1 MENQVYK
8 IYEIDSYN
16 KRKNQQGEFMG
27 CVIKE
32 GNINYIKECLKENKS
47 YHMRL
52 KEDVQ
57 VTFFGDLDG
66 YVGDINIFKN
76 DLNHFLKDEG
86 YTCDELNME
95 ESFVYTQNEK
105 YYKEDNPEGKSYHYT
120 VKGLYGK
127 NKDIGELLKKF
138 KKNYNYGSEI
148 DTSIYGDKWWRLPNQ
163 TKGKKNKND
172 EVEGT
177 EHKIIKGVLED
188 FIVTYVE
195 EGSIKV
201 EYKKVDKKTQ
211 RAINPHEVPGLT
223 SKDNKNEYSISDN
236 VSDVSDLTSLYSY
249 SVSGITCAED
259 VDASR
264 SEDVF
269 KRFIEECYKEDRYNN
284 YDEWIKIG
292 IALKNTYNNGKGFE
306 LFHTFSKKSKKY
318 VCEEDVKTYWE
329 NIKMKDDNQYK
340 LTLRSLYYWAKEDNY
355 EKYKII
361 IKENMWYR
369 NIIYK
374 ITHNDI
380 ARYIKNNMTSSKF
393 VWVKNKLYCYDGER
407 WHNNELEFSRFISED
422 LYNHLMD
429 ILVIAKKENENEF
442 NKVAK
447 QLNVLKQH
455 SFKKDIINESRI
467 YFTNDR
473 LKFDDDI
480 DLLGFENGVYDLKKG
495 EFRKYKYDDYMTYS
509 VGYNYVDK
517 VTNEVGVEK
526 IMFMRDI
533 LKKIIPDEAEN
544 DMYLQILSSA
554 LDGRCLEKIILFNGG
569 GRNGKGMIDEFVG
582 YILGNDYCYGNAP
595 NSILTKPFETGPS
608 PELYKIN
615 KKRLII
621 FKEPQEDTP
630 IDNAVIKEL
639 TGGGSITG
647 RQCHSNETDILL
659 CNTTILEC
667 NKKPKFKEEPQR
679 AEVERTIDLRF
690 KSTFTEIEEEVNDID
705 HFKGNPY
712 YKTKEFREEHKYAL
726 LHILLESYKKY
737 KSNNYVIKLPESI
750 KKNNEEYLEQ
760 SMKVMEFFNMNYVKT
775 DNNEDYI
782 KIDDVRDNF
791 FTSEYYNSLTKQEK
805 RRYTKKYFTDFL
817 ETYKPLR
824 KYYKE
829 RIKIKNE
836 DFRNVI
842 INYKVHNND

>member
-1 MENQVYK
+1 MEEKIFK
-8 IYEIDSYN
+8 IYELDSYN

-32 GNINYIKECLKENKS
+32 GDINYIKECLKKDYS
-47 YHMRL
+47 YHIRL
-52 KEDVQ
+52 KDNDDVM
-57 VTFFGDLDG
+57 FFGDLDG
-66 YVGDINIFKN
+66 YVGDINIFKS
-76 DLNHFLKDEG
+76 DLNDYLKNQGYIHDEV
-86 YTCDELNME
+86 NME
-95 ESFVYTQNEK
+95 EMFVYTQNEK
-105 YYKEDNPEGKSYHYT
+105 YFKEDNPEGKSYHYT
-120 VKGLYGK
+120 IKGLYTTNK
-127 NKDIGELLKKF
+127 NISELMKKF
-138 KKNYNYGSEI
+138 KKEYNYSTEI

-172 EVEGT
+172 NVEGSQ
-177 EHKIIKGVLED
+177 HNIIKGDVLD
-188 FIVTYVE
+188 FIVTYIQ
-195 EGSIKV
+195 EGSIKI
-201 EYKKVDKKTQ
+201 D
-211 RAINPHEVPGLT
+211 
-223 SKDNKNEYSISDN
+223 SISSNISKKSENIKKKIDNLNDN
-236 VSDVSDLTSLYSY
+236 VSDISDLTSLCSY

-259 VDASR
+259 IDASR

-269 KRFIEECYKEDRYNN
+269 KRFINECYKAERYNN
-284 YDEWIKIG
+284 YDEWIKMG
-292 IALKNTYNNGKGFE
+292 IALKNTYNNSKGFE
-306 LFHTFSKKSKKY
+306 LFHEFSTKSNKY
-318 VCEEDVKTYWE
+318 DALSIEAGEESIKTYWD
-329 NIKMKDDNQYK
+329 NIKIKDNDQYK

-355 EKYKII
+355 DKYKII
-361 IKENMWYR
+361 IKENAWYR

-393 VWVKNKLYCYDGER
+393 VWVQNKLYCYDGER
-407 WHNNELEFSRFISED
+407 WHNNDLEFSRFISED

-429 ILVIAKKENENEF
+429 ILVTAKKENDNEF

-473 LKFDDDI
+473 LKFDDNI

-509 VGYNYVDK
+509 VGYNYVEK
-517 VTNEVGVEK
+517 VEEEK
-526 IMFMRDI
+526 IKFMRDI
-533 LKKIIPDEAEN
+533 LKTIIPDEAEN
-544 DMYLQILSSA
+544 DMYLQILSSS

-569 GRNGKGMIDEFVG
+569 GRNGKGMIDEFLC

-595 NSILTKPFETGPS
+595 NNILTKPFQTGPS
-608 PELYKIN
+608 PELYKMN

-647 RQCHSNETDILL
+647 RQCHSNDTDIILS
-659 CNTTILEC
+659 NTTILEC

-690 KSTFTEIEEEVNDID
+690 KSTFTEIEDEINNID
-705 HFKGNPY
+705 HFRGNPY
-712 YKTKEFREEHKYAL
+712 YKTKEFREEYKYAL

-737 KSNNYVIKLPESI
+737 KNNNYIIKIPESI